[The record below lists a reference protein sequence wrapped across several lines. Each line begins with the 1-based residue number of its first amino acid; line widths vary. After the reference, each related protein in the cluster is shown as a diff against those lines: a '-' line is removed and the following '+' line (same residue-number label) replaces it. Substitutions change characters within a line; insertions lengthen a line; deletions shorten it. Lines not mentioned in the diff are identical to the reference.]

1 MVKILANDGIDALG
15 REMLEK
21 AGFSIQ
27 TNKVA
32 QDQLAEAILAE
43 GYEVVLVRS
52 ATKITAQ
59 IIDACPC
66 IKLIGRAGV
75 GLDNIDVRH
84 AESKGVKV
92 FNTPAASSQSVAEL
106 VFAHLFSGVRFL
118 QDSNYQMRIAGD
130 TRFNELKKNYSAG
143 IELQGKTLGII
154 GFGRIGQAVARMAVG
169 MGMKVV
175 ASDPFIS
182 EVTLN
187 LQLAQTGQEIPVLIN
202 TITVD
207 ELLAQSDFISLHVPG
222 KIDGKSVIG
231 TEEFKK
237 MKNGVG
243 LVNAA
248 RGGVIDEDALLQA
261 LDQGKLAFCGLDVF
275 ENEPTPRTDLLKH
288 PKISVTPHIGASTA
302 EAQERIAAE
311 LAGFIIRFYGK

>member
-1 MVKILANDGIDALG
+1 
-15 REMLEK
+15 
-21 AGFSIQ
+21 
-27 TNKVA
+27 
-32 QDQLAEAILAE
+32 
-43 GYEVVLVRS
+43 
-52 ATKITAQ
+52 
-59 IIDACPC
+59 
-66 IKLIGRAGV
+66 
-75 GLDNIDVRH
+75 
-84 AESKGVKV
+84 
-92 FNTPAASSQSVAEL
+92 
-106 VFAHLFSGVRFL
+106 
-118 QDSNYQMRIAGD
+118 
-130 TRFNELKKNYSAG
+130 
-143 IELQGKTLGII
+143 
-154 GFGRIGQAVARMAVG
+154 MAVG

>member
-1 MVKILANDGIDALG
+1 
-15 REMLEK
+15 
-21 AGFSIQ
+21 
-27 TNKVA
+27 
-32 QDQLAEAILAE
+32 
-43 GYEVVLVRS
+43 
-52 ATKITAQ
+52 
-59 IIDACPC
+59 
-66 IKLIGRAGV
+66 
-75 GLDNIDVRH
+75 
-84 AESKGVKV
+84 
-92 FNTPAASSQSVAEL
+92 
-106 VFAHLFSGVRFL
+106 
-118 QDSNYQMRIAGD
+118 MRISGD

-143 IELQGKTLGII
+143 IELQGKTIGII

-182 EVTLN
+182 EVNLN
-187 LQLAQTGQEIPVLIN
+187 LQLAQTGQEIPVLIK
-202 TITVD
+202 TTTVD

-231 TEEFKK
+231 SEEFKK

>member
-15 REMLEK
+15 KSMLEA
-21 AGFSIQ
+21 AGFSLE

-32 QDQLAEAILAE
+32 QDQLAEAINRE
-43 GYEVVLVRS
+43 GYEVILVRS
-52 ATKITAQ
+52 ATKITAA
-59 IIDACPC
+59 IMDACPG

-84 AESKGVKV
+84 AESKGMKV

-118 QDSNYQMRIAGD
+118 QDSNYQMRITGE
-130 TRFNELKKNYSAG
+130 TRFNELKKAYSAG
-143 IELQGKTLGII
+143 IELQGKTLGIV

-182 EVTLN
+182 EVTLT
-187 LQLAQTGQEIPVLIN
+187 LQLAQTNQEIPVLIK
-202 TITVD
+202 TISVD
-207 ELLAQSDFISLHVPG
+207 DLLAQSDFISLHVPG
-222 KIDGKSVIG
+222 KVDGKSVIG
-231 TEEFKK
+231 ATEISK
-237 MKNGVG
+237 MKTGAG

-248 RGGVIDEDALLQA
+248 RGGVIDEDALLNA

-288 PKISVTPHIGASTA
+288 PKIIVTPHIGASTA

-311 LAGFIIRFYGK
+311 LAGFIISYYGK

>member
-15 REMLEK
+15 KSMLEA
-21 AGFSIQ
+21 AGFSLE
-27 TNKVA
+27 TNKVS
-32 QDQLAEAILAE
+32 QEQLAEAINRG
-43 GYEVVLVRS
+43 GYEVILVRS
-52 ATKITAQ
+52 ATKITAA
-59 IIDACPC
+59 IMDACPG

-84 AESKGVKV
+84 AESKGMKV

-118 QDSNYQMRIAGD
+118 QDSNYQMRIAGE
-130 TRFNELKKNYSAG
+130 TRFNELKKAYSAG

-169 MGMKVV
+169 MGMKVG

-182 EVTLN
+182 EVTLT
-187 LQLAQTGQEIPVLIN
+187 LHLAQTNQEIPVLIK
-202 TITVD
+202 TTSVD
-207 ELLAQSDFISLHVPG
+207 DLLAQSDFISLHVPG
-222 KIDGKSVIG
+222 KVDGKSVIG
-231 TEEFKK
+231 ADEISK
-237 MKNGVG
+237 MKTGAG

-248 RGGVIDEDALLQA
+248 RGGVIDEDALLNA
-261 LDQGKLAFCGLDVF
+261 LDRGKLAFCGLDVF

-311 LAGFIIRFYGK
+311 LAGFIISYYGK

>member
-15 REMLEK
+15 KSMLEA
-21 AGFSIQ
+21 AGFSLE

-32 QDQLAEAILAE
+32 QDQLAEAINRE
-43 GYEVVLVRS
+43 GYEVILVRS
-52 ATKITAQ
+52 ATKITAV
-59 IIDACPC
+59 IMDACPG

-84 AESKGVKV
+84 AESKGMKV

-118 QDSNYQMRIAGD
+118 QDSNYQMRITGE
-130 TRFNELKKNYSAG
+130 TRFNELKKAYSAG
-143 IELQGKTLGII
+143 IELQGKTLGIV

-182 EVTLN
+182 EVTLT
-187 LQLAQTGQEIPVLIN
+187 LQLAQTNQEIPVLIK
-202 TITVD
+202 TISVD
-207 ELLAQSDFISLHVPG
+207 DLLAQSDFISLHVPG
-222 KIDGKSVIG
+222 KVDGKSVIG
-231 TEEFKK
+231 ATEISK
-237 MKNGVG
+237 MKTGAG

-248 RGGVIDEDALLQA
+248 RGGVIDEDALLNA

-288 PKISVTPHIGASTA
+288 PKIIVTPHIGASTA

-311 LAGFIIRFYGK
+311 LAGFIISYYGK

>member
-15 REMLEK
+15 KSMLEA
-21 AGFSIQ
+21 AGFSLE
-27 TNKVA
+27 TNKVG
-32 QDQLAEAILAE
+32 QEQLAEAINRE
-43 GYEVVLVRS
+43 GYEVILVRS
-52 ATKITAQ
+52 ATKITAA
-59 IIDACPC
+59 IMDACPG

-84 AESKGVKV
+84 AESKGMKV

-106 VFAHLFSGVRFL
+106 DFAHHFSGVRYL
-118 QDSNYQMRIAGD
+118 QDSNYQMRIAGE
-130 TRFNELKKNYSAG
+130 TRFNELKKAYSAG
-143 IELQGKTLGII
+143 IELQGKTLGSI

-182 EVTLN
+182 EVTLT
-187 LQLAQTGQEIPVLIN
+187 LQLAQTNQEIPVLIK
-202 TITVD
+202 TTSVD
-207 ELLAQSDFISLHVPG
+207 DLLAQSDFISLHVPG
-222 KIDGKSVIG
+222 KVDGKSIIG
-231 TEEFKK
+231 ADEISK
-237 MKNGVG
+237 MKTGAG

-248 RGGVIDEDALLQA
+248 RGGVIDEDALLNA

-311 LAGFIIRFYGK
+311 LAGFIISYYGK